1 MANILQKLEA
11 CEECAFIHALS
22 SANEYNITVEK
33 FSIELNDIKHK
44 YEGEEIIANNVNNSI
59 STYIGD
65 TAIATKSF
73 ENHINVLNILLAKF
87 LYNNFTI
94 RLDKCNFLKEQ
105 ILFLGFSMSI
115 DGIKLDPS
123 HIKIIEEFKA
133 PKNQPLLQQ
142 FLGFCNH
149 YRRFVLMHSECI
161 NPFRE
166 LLKKDAT

>member
-1 MANILQKLEA
+1 
-11 CEECAFIHALS
+11 
-22 SANEYNITVEK
+22 
-33 FSIELNDIKHK
+33 
-44 YEGEEIIANNVNNSI
+44 
-59 STYIGD
+59 
-65 TAIATKSF
+65 
-73 ENHINVLNILLAKF
+73 
-87 LYNNFTI
+87 
-94 RLDKCNFLKEQ
+94 
-105 ILFLGFSMSI
+105 MSI

-166 LLKKDAT
+166 LLKKDATWLWTKKHSEAFNKLKKIFSSSVCLSHAIPDAPFKVQTDASCVGIEGILSQIDNENNHRIISIANRCLTSTESRYMTTKMELLAIVYCVEKFRDYLIGTKFEIITDHKSLVF